1 MSFRIAYARFA
12 QETNALSPVR
22 TTVED
27 FRRTHFVDGEA
38 LLKAV
43 SKKSHEVP
51 GYVRNAELSGFM
63 RACDE
68 AAVAIETVPLFSA
81 WAVPNGPLSVECFT
95 YFRDRLLRE
104 LAEAGPL
111 DGVFLSLHGAM
122 NADDHPD
129 CEGELLTAVRALL
142 GPDVPVAITL
152 DLHGNLNRA
161 VVESVDILAGYQT
174 NPHRDHAK
182 VAHKATT
189 ALIARLAGRARP
201 VSAWRSL
208 PLVLGGGTT
217 IDFLPTMRPI
227 FKRMKA
233 MEREPGVLC
242 ASLFMCHPWND
253 TRALG
258 WSTHVVTDGDPALAE
273 RYAEELADMAWAL
286 RLKQPPTFK
295 NASQAIDVV
304 RKSKLARRLG
314 TVTLSDVSDVVSA
327 GAPGENPRLLEALLN
342 DATDLLSYAAIRDTD
357 VVAELWDRAEGSTV
371 TVALSGKLHPELNAP
386 LTVTGRVGRKLPTQP
401 FGRIVVLDCGHVK
414 LAITE
419 DQPFVVKPSFY
430 KDLGLDPLRADA
442 VMVKNFF
449 PFLLFFLPYH
459 RRTVFVQTKGV
470 TDFDAARDIAQDDP
484 VYPFAPVAAW
494 RPTDRKRRGL
504 TAGAEAAQA

>member
-1 MSFRIAYARFA
+1 MTFRIAYARFA

-22 TTVED
+22 TTLDD
-27 FRRTHFVDGEA
+27 FKRTHLVDGPA
-38 LLKAV
+38 LLEAV
-43 SKKSHEVP
+43 SKKGYEVP
-51 GYVRNAELSGFM
+51 GYVRHAELSGFM
-63 RACDE
+63 RACEDASRAPGE
-68 AAVAIETVPLFSA
+68 IETVPLFSA
-81 WAVPNGPLSVECFT
+81 WAVPNGPLSTECFEH
-95 YFRDRLLRE
+95 FRDRLLGE
-104 LAEAGPL
+104 LAGAGRL

-122 NADDHPD
+122 NADGHPD
-129 CEGELLTAVRALL
+129 CEGALLAAVRALL
-142 GPDVPVAITL
+142 GPGVPIAITL

-161 VVESVDILAGYQT
+161 LVENVDILAAYQT

-189 ALIARLAGRARP
+189 ALIARLRGQVRP
-201 VSAWRSL
+201 TSAWRSL

-217 IDFLPTMRPI
+217 IDFLPTMRPL

-258 WSTHVVTDGDPALAE
+258 WSTHVVTDNDPALAE
-273 RYAEELADMAWAL
+273 RYAEELADLAWGL
-286 RLKQPPTFK
+286 RHTQPPVFK
-295 NASQAIDVV
+295 TATQGIEVV
-304 RKSKLARRLG
+304 RKARLARRLG

-327 GAPGENPRLLEALLN
+327 GAPGENPRLVEALLN
-342 DATDLLSYAAIRDTD
+342 EATDLKSYAAIRDAE
-357 VVAELWDRAEGSTV
+357 VVGELWDTPAGTTV
-371 TVALSGKLHPELNAP
+371 TVQVSGKLHPELNPP

-401 FGRIVVLDCGHVK
+401 FGRIVVLDCGHVQ

-459 RRTVFVQTKGV
+459 RRAVFVQTRGV
-470 TDFDAARDIAQDDP
+470 TDLDAAREIAQDDP
-484 VYPFAPVAAW
+484 VHPFGEVSAW
-494 RPTDRKRRGL
+494 RPTDRKRRGVVH
-504 TAGAEAAQA
+504 A